1 MKKTLATLT
10 SAVLLAACGGED
22 SGSTNTDTWNA
33 GSQSLVYSYPAKGQT
48 EIATPAPVILRF
60 TSAVNSSSAQ
70 SHITLHE
77 GNRNGASLSYTLRE
91 IDNGRGLV
99 LTPDTRLT
107 PLSRYTVVV
116 DGLPLVDGD
125 TDSHVFSFTTR
136 ALEEGPRSQVLAS
149 SDFSLSRLVPD
160 GQALPVMDFS
170 TLRLQF
176 SQPLDPASVQYG
188 NDSTDTLT
196 LSGPGGEL
204 VEARVLVDGPYLTL
218 DPTSDLTPGQNYT
231 LTLASGLAS
240 TAGNALAADSY
251 TLTPK
256 DSRPREVMVQKVSDS
271 ANRAL
276 LSPLTGLPI
285 NEVPIN
291 ATLLGDDNATQ
302 QGGDVHAELAFV
314 PNYPE
319 VTPFTVPRSTVLA
332 GTSIDV
338 NIGGEV
344 PAGFSTGAVNVH
356 FLSDASGYLLP
367 NPYTQRADAPR
378 QVRLFMDVAMST
390 EDPTANGG
398 VTQDILHIE
407 LVGTALVVDGIMTI
421 DAVSMVEPNILGLE
435 RGYGTLSFHMEAYRD
450 QLNPPEQVAD
460 TTPPELQSW
469 MPGDNA
475 TQQKPGEPIVLT
487 FSEPL
492 ERSTLA
498 GNIVL
503 QKDGLDMP
511 FQFQVDGA
519 SVVIQP
525 DEPLDYSE
533 YQPGVPA
540 PIYTLALNSQITDL
554 ADNPLTAENLQFEL
568 AERIPTRMIQVE
580 QYSDQLEEVPVPKT
594 SPLVLSTYPG
604 YPCVTDASTRDLAND
619 IAGRCQGGS
628 PGYTDGKPIDQ
639 IPADDLL
646 PVMPLPANH
655 PVAAQFS
662 KAIAPESV
670 VLGQSFQVHEITDD
684 GSILEMVP
692 GKVKVSSKSLTFW
705 PDMPWKPGVLYRY
718 QMASNNVTEPTPV
731 NSAYTYLGSS
741 EATCDGTGAI
751 CSQDGMP
758 LLTQPLGEQTRAPNP
773 PFPSGGINI
782 ADFLLTATP
791 YFQDA
796 GGPHLEV
803 FFRGE
808 DSTHNVLQSL
818 AAASSAD
825 INNNLMTEAA
835 VAMGLPPTINGT
847 PGFEF
852 DSEGI
857 ALGSDYISL
866 VTAEPVGEEPF
877 PQQTQDGIEQL
888 PNSARITSLNVA
900 GSETPAALDGATQDF
915 LQNVFFQFIIDGGNV
930 GCGYEA
936 IIDSDGNRY
945 TNIAD
950 APPVDFASAVD
961 DPAAPVDFSST
972 PEGHKGDPIECMEKQ
987 FTNLHVALNA
997 VVTEEYDPDKGVK
1010 VLIFPAQIFG
1020 SSVPIYARS
1029 LKVGSSFLG
1038 IPTGM
1043 QILRMRYAEDSE
1055 GNRTKPI
1062 TGWIHPGEN
1071 GPELS
1076 ANIDLYM
1083 DIPYVDGILQGVT
1096 LGNNIH
1102 SYPISMSLNG
1112 PIDFLNDG
1120 RMLIKQFNQNTVN
1133 VDFKNF
1139 FSFGG
1144 TSMGGVP
1151 LSIPEKGS
1159 YMQLISSP
1167 IKNIH

>member
-77 GNRNGASLSYTLRE
+77 GNRNGTSLSYTLRE

-116 DGLPLVDGD
+116 DGLPLVDGN

-149 SDFSLSRLVPD
+149 SDFALSRLVPD

-332 GTSIDV
+332 GSSIDV

-378 QVRLFMDVAMST
+378 QVRLFMDVSMST

-475 TQQKPGEPIVLT
+475 SQQKPGDPIVLT

-492 ERSTLA
+492 ERSTLP

-568 AERIPTRMIQVE
+568 AERIPTRIAPVSQGSSEVA
-580 QYSDQLEEVPVPKT
+580 EEPVPQT
-594 SPLVLSTYPG
+594 SPLVLSSYPG
-604 YPCVTDASTRDLAND
+604 FPCVTDPATRDLANG
-619 IAGRCQGGS
+619 IAGRCKGGS
-628 PGYTDGKPIDQ
+628 EGYSDGKPFDQ
-639 IPADDLL
+639 LPADDLL
-646 PVMPLPANH
+646 PVIPLPANH
-655 PVAAQFS
+655 PVVVQFS
-662 KAIAPESV
+662 KTIAPESV
-670 VLGQSFQVHEITDD
+670 VLGQSFQVHEVNTD
-684 GSILEMVP
+684 GSIIEAVSGQVSIN
-692 GKVKVSSKSLTFW
+692 GKALTFW
-705 PDMPWKPGVLYRY
+705 PDTPWSPEALYRY
-718 QMASNNVTEPTPV
+718 QLASNNATEPTTIGF
-731 NSAYTYLGSS
+731 SYTYLGS
-741 EATCDGTGAI
+741 EQAVCDGTGSI
-751 CSQDGMP
+751 CSSDGMP
-758 LLTQPLGEQTRAPNP
+758 LLTQPLGETTREPAIPLP
-773 PFPSGGINI
+773 LGGNEI
-782 ADFLLTATP
+782 ADYTISATP
-791 YFQDA
+791 FFQNA
-796 GGPHLEV
+796 GGPTMEIY
-803 FFRGE
+803 FKGDTE
-808 DSTHNVLQSL
+808 TDKVLQNL
-818 AAASSAD
+818 ATSYSSD
-825 INNNLMTEAA
+825 TNNNFMHEGSVSTG
-835 VAMGLPPTINGT
+835 VPPSLPIIA
-847 PGFEF
+847 GFEF
-852 DSEGI
+852 DSERI
-857 ALGSDYISL
+857 TAIEDFIS
-866 VTAEPVGEEPF
+866 VISAEPIGEEA
-877 PQQTQDGIEQL
+877 TENVDYGSTSAL
-888 PNSARITSLNVA
+888 PNTAKIISNNVSGKNNPEA
-900 GSETPAALDGATQDF
+900 FSGATQNF
-915 LQNVFFQFIIDGGNV
+915 LQSGFTQFVVDGANV

-936 IIDSDGNRY
+936 ILGNDGERY
-945 TNIAD
+945 LDWLTVPPINYPSYVND
-950 APPVDFASAVD
+950 PSAPI
-961 DPAAPVDFSST
+961 DFSSL
-972 PEGHKGDPIECMEKQ
+972 PDGHKGDPIDCPEKK
-987 FTNLHVALNA
+987 FSNLKVALNA
-997 VVTEEYDPDKGVK
+997 LVSKEYDEEKGLK
-1010 VLIFPAQIFG
+1010 VLIFPGQIFG
-1020 SSVPIYARS
+1020 SSIPVYSRG
-1029 LKVGSSFLG
+1029 LERGGTFLT
-1038 IPTGM
+1038 IPTGL
-1043 QILRMRYAEDSE
+1043 QVLRMRYAEDEE
-1055 GNRTKPI
+1055 GKRTQPI
-1062 TGWIHPGEN
+1062 TAWIHQGEN

-1076 ANIDLYM
+1076 ATIDLYM
-1083 DIPYVDGILQGVT
+1083 DTPYVDSILGVVT
-1096 LGNNIH
+1096 FATNLH
-1102 SYPISMSLNG
+1102 SYPITMELNG
-1112 PIDFLNDG
+1112 PVKFLDDG
-1120 RMLIKQFNQNTVN
+1120 RMLITQLNSNA
-1133 VDFKNF
+1133 VDIDMKIIFQQ
-1139 FSFGG
+1139 
-1144 TSMGGVP
+1144 GGVLMGEIP
-1151 LSIPEKGS
+1151 LTIPEGGS
-1159 YMQLISSP
+1159 FLELISSP
-1167 IKNIH
+1167 IKNIP

>member
-77 GNRNGASLSYTLRE
+77 GNRNGTSLSYTLRE

-116 DGLPLVDGD
+116 DGLPLVDGN

-149 SDFSLSRLVPD
+149 SDFALSRLVPD

-332 GTSIDV
+332 GSSIDV

-469 MPGDNA
+469 MPGDNV

-498 GNIVL
+498 GNILL

-511 FQFQVDGA
+511 FQFEVDGA

-604 YPCVTDASTRDLAND
+604 YPCVTDASTRNLANN

-628 PGYTDGKPIDQ
+628 PGYTDGTPMDQ
-639 IPADDLL
+639 VPADDLL

-655 PVAAQFS
+655 PVTVQFS

-670 VLGQSFQVHEITDD
+670 VMGQSFQVHEITAD

-692 GKVKVSSKSLTFW
+692 GKVKVRSKSLTFW
-705 PDMPWKPGVLYRY
+705 PDMPWKSGSLYRY
-718 QMASNNVTEPTPV
+718 QMASNNVTEPTAV
-731 NSAYTYLGSS
+731 NFAYTYLGSS
-741 EATCDGTGAI
+741 NATCDGTGAI

-758 LLTQPLGEQTRAPNP
+758 LLTQPLGEQERTPTQS
-773 PFPSGGINI
+773 FPTGGINV
-782 ADFLLTATP
+782 ANFLLTAVP
-791 YFQDA
+791 YFQNA
-796 GGPHLEV
+796 GGPHLEI

-808 DSTHNVLQSL
+808 GSTNHVLQSL
-818 AAASSAD
+818 SAASSAD
-825 INNNLMTEAA
+825 TNSNLMGETT
-835 VAMGLPPTINGT
+835 VKMGVPPLLPAFA
-847 PGFEF
+847 GFEF

-857 ALGSDYISL
+857 ALGSDFVTH
-866 VTAEPVGEEPF
+866 VTAEPIGEEPL
-877 PQQTQDGIEQL
+877 PQETQSGIEQL
-888 PNSARITSLNVA
+888 PNSARITSLNIE
-900 GSETPAALDGATQDF
+900 GSETPAILDGATQA
-915 LQNVFFQFIIDGGNV
+915 FFQSGLTFAGIDGGNI

-936 IIDSDGNRY
+936 TIGNDGGRY
-945 TNIAD
+945 TTIAD
-950 APPVDFASAVD
+950 VPAIDYASTITDPSAPI
-961 DPAAPVDFSST
+961 DFSSI
-972 PEGHKGDPIECMEKQ
+972 PEGHKGDPIECEEKQ
-987 FTNLHVALNA
+987 FTNLQVALSA
-997 VVTEEYDPDKGVK
+997 IVTKEYDPEKGIK
-1010 VLIFPAQIFG
+1010 VLIFPSQIFG
-1020 SSVPIYARS
+1020 SSVPIYTR
-1029 LKVGSSFLG
+1029 SFLYG
-1038 IPTGM
+1038 SNLLPAPTGM
-1043 QILRMRYAEDSE
+1043 QILRMRYAEDSQ

-1062 TGWIHPGEN
+1062 TGWIHAGEA

-1076 ANIDLYM
+1076 ANVDLYM
-1083 DIPYVDGILQGVT
+1083 DIPYVDGILKSGT
-1096 LGNNIH
+1096 FGNNLH
-1102 SYPISMSLNG
+1102 SYPISMNLNG
-1112 PIDFLNDG
+1112 PVEFLDDG
-1120 RMLIKQFNQNTVN
+1120 RMVIEQFNENDVDI
-1133 VDFKNF
+1133 DFKIF
-1139 FSFGG
+1139 FTSGG
-1144 TSMGGVP
+1144 TLMGQVP
-1151 LSIPEKGS
+1151 LNIPAGGS

-1167 IKNIH
+1167 IKNIQ

>member
-77 GNRNGASLSYTLRE
+77 GNRNGTSLSYTLRE

-149 SDFSLSRLVPD
+149 SDFALSRLVPD

-332 GTSIDV
+332 GSSIDV

-469 MPGDNA
+469 QPGGNG
-475 TQQKPGEPIVLT
+475 TLQKPDAPVILN

-492 ERSTLA
+492 NSDTLD
-498 GNIVL
+498 GNITL
-503 QKDGLDMP
+503 LENGSEIDSQWY
-511 FQFQVDGA
+511 QNGA
-519 SVVIQP
+519 AVVIKP
-525 DEPLDYSE
+525 DTPLQRDNDQMSFSYE
-533 YQPGVPA
+533 VQLG
-540 PIYTLALNSQITDL
+540 TEITDL
-554 ADNPLTAENLQFEL
+554 AGNLLVPPSLTPFKLTQIVQQRTNPFTGMLE
-568 AERIPTRMIQVE
+568 PVE
-580 QYSDQLEEVPVPKT
+580 QR
-594 SPLVLSTYPG
+594 SPIVLATIPG
-604 YPCVTDASTRDLAND
+604 FPCALDPATRDLANND
-619 IAGRCQGGS
+619 AGRCLGGF
-628 PGYTDGKPIDQ
+628 PGIDTGSAYDIKPEDDHIPVTQLSANRPIVVEFSRPIDPQ
-639 IPADDLL
+639 
-646 PVMPLPANH
+646 
-655 PVAAQFS
+655 
-662 KAIAPESV
+662 SV
-670 VLGQSFQVHEITDD
+670 VLGSSFIVEEINQSGATLASVD
-684 GSILEMVP
+684 GDIRLE
-692 GKVKVSSKSLTFW
+692 GQRLTFW
-705 PDMPWKPGVLYRY
+705 PESPWQPGSLYRY
-718 QMASNNVTEPTPV
+718 TLGSNGDSMSAQAQCDGSESICDMNGLPLQTNVLGSVEIKPVTAPQAGALFPPEREYQVIKSAIASNGGGPAMVQ
-731 NSAYTYLGSS
+731 YFRGGSS
-741 EATCDGTGAI
+741 TEDVLQMLSNQPSYDSNANFVHDINEVVSDGPDFFAI
-751 CSQDGMP
+751 P
-758 LLTQPLGEQTRAPNP
+758 LYTDYQYPFEEPSAAGQPLDPEADQELDPN
-773 PFPSGGINI
+773 G
-782 ADFLLTATP
+782 
-791 YFQDA
+791 
-796 GGPHLEV
+796 V
-803 FFRGE
+803 
-808 DSTHNVLQSL
+808 
-818 AAASSAD
+818 
-825 INNNLMTEAA
+825 
-835 VAMGLPPTINGT
+835 LPP
-847 PGFEF
+847 
-852 DSEGI
+852 
-857 ALGSDYISL
+857 
-866 VTAEPVGEEPF
+866 
-877 PQQTQDGIEQL
+877 
-888 PNSARITSLNVA
+888 PNSAKVLSRRFN
-900 GSETPAALDGATQDF
+900 GNTPLEQPVPVINGA
-915 LQNVFFQFIIDGGNV
+915 NV
-930 GCGYEA
+930 GCGYAEA
-936 IIDSDGNRY
+936 V
-945 TNIAD
+945 
-950 APPVDFASAVD
+950 P
-961 DPAAPVDFSST
+961 
-972 PEGHKGDPIECMEKQ
+972 
-987 FTNLHVALNA
+987 
-997 VVTEEYDPDKGVK
+997 YDPPFDFFVYGVPMECPEQK
-1010 VLIFPAQIFG
+1010 FTYLTGALAAEVTQEYVDG
-1020 SSVPIYARS
+1020 QG
-1029 LKVGSSFLG
+1029 LKVKIWPGQIMS
-1038 IPTGM
+1038 TGLKIR
-1043 QILRMRYAEDSE
+1043 QRLLNVSNLIKAYSGAQLLRMRYEEDE
-1055 GNRTKPI
+1055 NGDRTQPI
-1062 TGWIHPGEN
+1062 TGWIHEVDGKPY
-1071 GPELS
+1071 LS
-1076 ANIDLYM
+1076 ATVDLYM
-1083 DIPYVDGILQGVT
+1083 EGLELKEALNFTDPTHNL
-1096 LGNNIH
+1096 L
-1102 SYPISMSLNG
+1102 SYPITMNLSG
-1112 PIDFLNDG
+1112 EVKFLADG
-1120 RMLIKQFNQNTVN
+1120 RMVIEQYNLEP
-1133 VDFKNF
+1133 VDLNIR
-1139 FSFGG
+1139 
-1144 TSMGGVP
+1144 VQ
-1151 LSIPEKGS
+1151 INDGS
-1159 YMQLISSP
+1159 YAGEILLTIPAHGNYLQYVSDP
-1167 IKNIH
+1167 IK